1 MARIAIGDIQ
11 GCHDELRELLRTA
24 RFSAD
29 RDELWFVGDLV
40 NRGPDSL
47 GVLRFVR
54 DLGDN
59 ARVVLGNHDLHLLA
73 VARSAGVRRLRK
85 DDTLDEVLAAPDRE
99 ALLDWLQMRP
109 LAVHSPADSGARGDL
124 RPDLMVHAGVP
135 PQWSVADT
143 LRIAAEVEAALRA
156 DAPALFAAMYGDK
169 PDRWDDALVGH
180 DRLRFAINALTRMRF
195 VDREGRVDL
204 KLKGAPAAAPAG
216 WLPWFEAPGRRSAT
230 ARVIMGHW
238 STLGL
243 IDRPDLLALDTGC
256 VWGGALTA
264 VSLDDPARRWQVACA
279 GHRAPG

>member
-1 MARIAIGDIQ
+1 MARIAIGDVQ
-11 GCHDELRELLRTA
+11 GCHDELRALLRAA

-29 RDELWFVGDLV
+29 RDQLWFVGDLV

-47 GVLRFVR
+47 GVLRLVR
-54 DLGDN
+54 ALGDN

-73 VARSAGVRRLRK
+73 VARSAGGRRLRK
-85 DDTLDEVLAAPDRE
+85 DDTLDEVLAAPDRD
-99 ALLDWLQMRP
+99 ALLDWLQTRP
-109 LAVHSPADSGARGDL
+109 LAVHAPAGSGARADL
-124 RPDLMVHAGVP
+124 RDDLMVHAGVP

-143 LRIAAEVEAALRA
+143 LRIASEVEAALRN
-156 DAPALFAAMYGDK
+156 DAPTLFAAMYGDR

-195 VDREGRVDL
+195 VDRDGVVDL
-204 KLKGAPAAAPAG
+204 KMKGAPDAAPRG
-216 WLPWFEAPGRRSAT
+216 WTPWFDAPGRRSAA
-230 ARVIMGHW
+230 ARIVMGHW

-243 IDRPDLLALDTGC
+243 VLREDLISLDTGC

-264 VSLDDPARRWQVACA
+264 VSLDDPERRWQVACA